1 MDTNRLK
8 RFAQDARR
16 DLQKI
21 VKALLPLALAEN
33 SAARREKPQAVA
45 ELKKALKKQGDEAL
59 IDKIAYTWFNRFC
72 ALRFMDVMGY
82 NSIRIV
88 SPLPGHFQPEILE
101 EAKGGNIDETF
112 VADSKYRARI
122 KGLLDGS
129 IPAVDGQAEAYKL
142 LLVSACNAYNKVMPF
157 LFQKI
162 DDYTELLLPD
172 DLMKEN
178 SILMK
183 TRDALTED
191 VAADGVEV
199 IGWLYQFY
207 ISEKKDEVMGKTV
220 KTEDIPAATQLFTPD
235 WIVRYLVQ
243 NSLGRL
249 WMLNHPNSKLADDME
264 YYIPVDSDEWVVGSD
279 EWVDICG
286 KSVKKEEVAKY
297 VCKELSRITGLAE
310 EYGVGNAHI
319 STVNA
324 FAEGRNTCTVKSDA
338 QSSGLNTI
346 QYSRGTSKKLYEGI
360 RELSVDSTGL
370 QGRIGNPTY
379 DLCSPE
385 ILDAIASGNGSE
397 LVRRGWKDAER
408 IDWETLHALID
419 NASKNSNTT
428 HYPLPTTHLKIS
440 SPEEIRICDPCC
452 GSGHMLTYAFDLL
465 VKIYE
470 EEGYDRRKIPTLIL
484 LKNLHGVEIDTRAG
498 ELAAFALTMKAR
510 EYDSRFLRRENA
522 PYPQICVL
530 QNIAFDEG
538 EIPQYMDAIGHDLF
552 TESLQQTLH
561 QFTQA
566 DCFGSLIVPKISNAA
581 SIMDV
586 LTERGVEAELFLA
599 KVHDK
604 VLDVINQADYLS
616 QKYHVVVTNPP
627 YMGGK
632 GMNADLKRFA
642 ERLYPDSKSDL
653 FAMFI
658 ERCLQLVQHQG
669 TIGMITMQS
678 WMFLSSFEKL
688 RTKLL
693 DENTILSMAHL
704 GARGFDS
711 IGGEVVQTTAFTMT
725 NTFIPDY
732 KGAFIRLVDGN
743 NEAEKAAMFQEA
755 VR

>member
-1 MDTNRLK
+1 MEK
-8 RFAQDARR
+8 ARK
-16 DLQKI
+16 L
-21 VKALLPLALAEN
+21 
-33 SAARREKPQAVA
+33 
-45 ELKKALKKQGDEAL
+45 QGDEAL
-59 IDKIAYTWFNRFC
+59 IDRIAYTWFNRFC

-122 KGLLDGS
+122 KGLLEGS

-162 DDYTELLLPD
+162 DDYPELLLPD

-183 TRDALTED
+183 TRDAITED
-191 VAADGVEV
+191 VAVDGVEV

-249 WMLNHPNSKLADDME
+249 WMLNHPNSKLADEME
-264 YYIPVDSDEWVVGSD
+264 YYIPVDSDQCSVDSDGKVGSD
-279 EWVDICG
+279 QWAVVSDG
-286 KSVKKEEVAKY
+286 EVA
-297 VCKELSRITGLAE
+297 
-310 EYGVGNAHI
+310 GNQQ
-319 STVNA
+319 
-324 FAEGRNTCTVKSDA
+324 KSDHWTLA
-338 QSSGLNTI
+338 
-346 QYSRGTSKKLYEGI
+346 TS
-360 RELSVDSTGL
+360 
-370 QGRIGNPTY
+370 
-379 DLCSPE
+379 
-385 ILDAIASGNGSE
+385 
-397 LVRRGWKDAER
+397 
-408 IDWETLHALID
+408 
-419 NASKNSNTT
+419 
-428 HYPLPTTHLKIS
+428 HLKIS

-510 EYDSRFLRRENA
+510 EYDSRFLRRENS
-522 PYPQICVL
+522 PRPQICVL
-530 QNIAFDEG
+530 ENFSGQWAVVSGQFEEACKQVGCKSDDFLHDINMFDK
-538 EIPQYMDAIGHDLF
+538 
-552 TESLQQTLH
+552 
-561 QFTQA
+561 A
-566 DCFGSLIVPKISNAA
+566 DCMGSLLRPKLSSEKLMALSEYFSDRYSQSSDNW
-581 SIMDV
+581 S
-586 LTERGVEAELFLA
+586 LTTNHLLFEDAEYKNLQ
-599 KVHDK
+599 K
-604 VLDVINQADYLS
+604 VLCQADYLS

-725 NTFIPDY
+725 NTLIPNY

>member
-16 DLQKI
+16 ELQKI
-21 VKALLPLALAEN
+21 VKALLPLVLAEN

-45 ELKKALKKQGDEAL
+45 ELEKALRTQGDEAL

-183 TRDALTED
+183 TRDAITED

-235 WIVRYLVQ
+235 WIVRHLVQ

-249 WMLNHPNSKLADDME
+249 WMLNHPNSKLADEME
-264 YYIPVDSDEWVVGSD
+264 YYIPPTEEDKDFLE
-279 EWVDICG
+279 
-286 KSVKKEEVAKY
+286 VK
-297 VCKELSRITGLAE
+297 
-310 EYGVGNAHI
+310 
-319 STVNA
+319 
-324 FAEGRNTCTVKSDA
+324 
-338 QSSGLNTI
+338 
-346 QYSRGTSKKLYEGI
+346 
-360 RELSVDSTGL
+360 
-370 QGRIGNPTY
+370 
-379 DLCSPE
+379 
-385 ILDAIASGNGSE
+385 
-397 LVRRGWKDAER
+397 
-408 IDWETLHALID
+408 
-419 NASKNSNTT
+419 
-428 HYPLPTTHLKIS
+428 
-440 SPEEIRICDPCC
+440 SPEELKICDPCC

-498 ELAAFALTMKAR
+498 ELAAFVLTMKAR
-510 EYDSRFLRRENA
+510 EYDSRFLRRENS
-522 PYPQICVL
+522 PRPQICVL
-530 QNIAFDEG
+530 ENFSDQWSVVSGQFEEACKQVGCKLDDFL
-538 EIPQYMDAIGHDLF
+538 HDLNLF
-552 TESLQQTLH
+552 Q
-561 QFTQA
+561 QA
-566 DCFGSLIVPKISNAA
+566 DCMGSLLHPTLSSEKLMALSEYFSDHWSLTTDHSLFEDVESNK
-581 SIMDV
+581 
-586 LTERGVEAELFLA
+586 LQ
-599 KVHDK
+599 K
-604 VLDVINQADYLS
+604 VLYQADYLS
-616 QKYHVVVTNPP
+616 RKYHVVVTNPP

-658 ERCLQLVQHQG
+658 ERCLELVQHQG

-725 NTFIPDY
+725 NTIIPDY

>member
-16 DLQKI
+16 ELQKI
-21 VKALLPLALAEN
+21 VKALLPLVLAEN

-183 TRDALTED
+183 TRDAITED

-249 WMLNHPNSKLADDME
+249 WMLNHPNSKLADEME
-264 YYIPVDSDEWVVGSD
+264 YYIPPTEEDKDFLE
-279 EWVDICG
+279 
-286 KSVKKEEVAKY
+286 VK
-297 VCKELSRITGLAE
+297 
-310 EYGVGNAHI
+310 
-319 STVNA
+319 
-324 FAEGRNTCTVKSDA
+324 
-338 QSSGLNTI
+338 
-346 QYSRGTSKKLYEGI
+346 
-360 RELSVDSTGL
+360 
-370 QGRIGNPTY
+370 
-379 DLCSPE
+379 
-385 ILDAIASGNGSE
+385 
-397 LVRRGWKDAER
+397 
-408 IDWETLHALID
+408 
-419 NASKNSNTT
+419 
-428 HYPLPTTHLKIS
+428 
-440 SPEEIRICDPCC
+440 SPEELKICDPCC

-470 EEGYDRRKIPTLIL
+470 EEGYDRRKIPILIL

-510 EYDSRFLRRENA
+510 EYDSRFLRRENS
-522 PYPQICVL
+522 PRPQICVL
-530 QNIAFDEG
+530 ENFSDQWSVVSGQFEEACKQVGCKLDDFL
-538 EIPQYMDAIGHDLF
+538 HDLNLF
-552 TESLQQTLH
+552 Q
-561 QFTQA
+561 QA
-566 DCFGSLIVPKISNAA
+566 DCMGSLLHPKLSSEKLMALSEYFSDLWSLTTDHSLFEDAESNN
-581 SIMDV
+581 
-586 LTERGVEAELFLA
+586 LQ
-599 KVHDK
+599 K
-604 VLDVINQADYLS
+604 VLCQADYLS

-725 NTFIPDY
+725 NTLIPDY

-743 NEAEKAAMFQEA
+743 NEAEKAAMFREA

>member
-16 DLQKI
+16 ELQKI
-21 VKALLPLALAEN
+21 VKALLPLVLAEN

-45 ELKKALKKQGDEAL
+45 ELEKALKTQGDEAL

-101 EAKGGNIDETF
+101 EAKSGNIDETF

-162 DDYTELLLPD
+162 DDYTELLMPD
-172 DLMKEN
+172 ELMKEN

-183 TRDALTED
+183 TREAITED

-264 YYIPVDSDEWVVGSD
+264 YYIPPT
-279 EWVDICG
+279 
-286 KSVKKEEVAKY
+286 EEDKDFL
-297 VCKELSRITGLAE
+297 E
-310 EYGVGNAHI
+310 
-319 STVNA
+319 
-324 FAEGRNTCTVKSDA
+324 VKSP
-338 QSSGLNTI
+338 
-346 QYSRGTSKKLYEGI
+346 E
-360 RELSVDSTGL
+360 
-370 QGRIGNPTY
+370 
-379 DLCSPE
+379 DL
-385 ILDAIASGNGSE
+385 
-397 LVRRGWKDAER
+397 K
-408 IDWETLHALID
+408 
-419 NASKNSNTT
+419 
-428 HYPLPTTHLKIS
+428 
-440 SPEEIRICDPCC
+440 ICDPCC

-484 LKNLHGVEIDTRAG
+484 VKNLHGVEIDTRAG

-522 PYPQICVL
+522 PHPRICVL
-530 QNIAFDEG
+530 ENITFDEG
-538 EIPQYMDAIGHDLF
+538 EIPQYMEAIGHDLF
-552 TESLQQTLH
+552 TESLQQTLQ

-566 DCFGSLIVPKISNAA
+566 DCFGSLIVPKINDAA
-581 SIMDV
+581 AIMDV

-599 KVHDK
+599 NVHNK
-604 VLDVINQADYLS
+604 VLNVINQADFLS

-688 RTKLL
+688 RRKLL

-725 NTFIPDY
+725 NTLIPDY

-743 NEAEKAAMFQEA
+743 NETEKAAMFQEA

>member
-16 DLQKI
+16 ELQKI
-21 VKALLPLALAEN
+21 VKALLPLVLAEN
-33 SAARREKPQAVA
+33 SAARRERPQAVA
-45 ELKKALKKQGDEAL
+45 ELEKARKSLGDEAL

-82 NSIRIV
+82 NPIRIV

-101 EAKGGNIDETF
+101 EAKGGNIDESF
-112 VADSKYRARI
+112 VAESKIRERI
-122 KGLLDGS
+122 RGLLTGS
-129 IPAVDGQAEAYKL
+129 LPAVDGQGEAYKL
-142 LLVSACNAYNKVMPF
+142 LLVSACNAYNKTMPF

-162 DDYTELLLPD
+162 DDYTELLMPD
-172 DLMKEN
+172 ELMKEN

-183 TRDALTED
+183 TREAITED

-249 WMLNHPNSKLADDME
+249 WMLNHPNSKLAEEME
-264 YYIPVDSDEWVVGSD
+264 YYIPPTEADKDFLE
-279 EWVDICG
+279 
-286 KSVKKEEVAKY
+286 
-297 VCKELSRITGLAE
+297 
-310 EYGVGNAHI
+310 
-319 STVNA
+319 
-324 FAEGRNTCTVKSDA
+324 VKSP
-338 QSSGLNTI
+338 
-346 QYSRGTSKKLYEGI
+346 E
-360 RELSVDSTGL
+360 
-370 QGRIGNPTY
+370 
-379 DLCSPE
+379 DL
-385 ILDAIASGNGSE
+385 
-397 LVRRGWKDAER
+397 K
-408 IDWETLHALID
+408 
-419 NASKNSNTT
+419 
-428 HYPLPTTHLKIS
+428 
-440 SPEEIRICDPCC
+440 ICDPCC

-484 LKNLHGVEIDTRAG
+484 VKNLHGVEIDTRAG

-530 QNIAFDEG
+530 QNITFDEG
-538 EIPQYMDAIGHDLF
+538 DIPQYMDAIGHDLF

-599 KVHDK
+599 KVHNK
-604 VLDVINQADYLS
+604 VLDVINLADYLS

-658 ERCLQLVQHQG
+658 ERCLELVQHQG

-693 DENTILSMAHL
+693 DKNTILSMAHL

-725 NTFIPDY
+725 NTLIPDY

>member
-16 DLQKI
+16 ELQKI
-21 VKALLPLALAEN
+21 VKALLPLVLAEN

-45 ELKKALKKQGDEAL
+45 ELEKALRTQGDEAL

-112 VADSKYRARI
+112 VTDSKYRARI

-249 WMLNHPNSKLADDME
+249 WMLNHPNSKLADEME
-264 YYIPVDSDEWVVGSD
+264 YYIPPTEEDKDFLE
-279 EWVDICG
+279 
-286 KSVKKEEVAKY
+286 VK
-297 VCKELSRITGLAE
+297 
-310 EYGVGNAHI
+310 
-319 STVNA
+319 
-324 FAEGRNTCTVKSDA
+324 
-338 QSSGLNTI
+338 
-346 QYSRGTSKKLYEGI
+346 
-360 RELSVDSTGL
+360 
-370 QGRIGNPTY
+370 
-379 DLCSPE
+379 
-385 ILDAIASGNGSE
+385 
-397 LVRRGWKDAER
+397 
-408 IDWETLHALID
+408 
-419 NASKNSNTT
+419 
-428 HYPLPTTHLKIS
+428 
-440 SPEEIRICDPCC
+440 SPEELKICDPCC
-452 GSGHMLTYAFDLL
+452 GSGHILTYAFDLL

-484 LKNLHGVEIDTRAG
+484 VKNLHGVEIDTRAG
-498 ELAAFALTMKAR
+498 ALAAFALTMKAR

-530 QNIAFDEG
+530 QNITFDEG
-538 EIPQYMDAIGHDLF
+538 DIPQYMDAIGHDLF

-599 KVHDK
+599 KVHNK
-604 VLDVINQADYLS
+604 VLDVINLADYLS

-658 ERCLQLVQHQG
+658 ERCLELVQHQG

-693 DENTILSMAHL
+693 DKNTILSMAHL

-725 NTFIPDY
+725 NTLIPDY

>member
-16 DLQKI
+16 ELQKI
-21 VKALLPLALAEN
+21 VKALLPLVLAEN

-45 ELKKALKKQGDEAL
+45 ELEKALRTQGDEAL
-59 IDKIAYTWFNRFC
+59 IDKIAYTCFNRFC

-112 VADSKYRARI
+112 VTDSKYRARI

-129 IPAVDGQAEAYKL
+129 IPAVDGQGEAYKL
-142 LLVSACNAYNKVMPF
+142 LLVSACNAYNKTMPF

-162 DDYTELLLPD
+162 DDYTELLMPD
-172 DLMKEN
+172 ELMKEN

-183 TRDALTED
+183 TREAITED

-249 WMLNHPNSKLADDME
+249 WMLNHPNSKLAEEME
-264 YYIPVDSDEWVVGSD
+264 YYIPPTEADKDFLE
-279 EWVDICG
+279 
-286 KSVKKEEVAKY
+286 
-297 VCKELSRITGLAE
+297 
-310 EYGVGNAHI
+310 
-319 STVNA
+319 
-324 FAEGRNTCTVKSDA
+324 VKSP
-338 QSSGLNTI
+338 
-346 QYSRGTSKKLYEGI
+346 E
-360 RELSVDSTGL
+360 
-370 QGRIGNPTY
+370 
-379 DLCSPE
+379 DL
-385 ILDAIASGNGSE
+385 
-397 LVRRGWKDAER
+397 K
-408 IDWETLHALID
+408 
-419 NASKNSNTT
+419 
-428 HYPLPTTHLKIS
+428 
-440 SPEEIRICDPCC
+440 ICDPCC

-484 LKNLHGVEIDTRAG
+484 VKNLHGVEIDTRAG

-530 QNIAFDEG
+530 QNITFDEG
-538 EIPQYMDAIGHDLF
+538 DIPQYMEAIGHDLF
-552 TESLQQTLH
+552 TENLQQTLH

-566 DCFGSLIVPKISNAA
+566 DCFGSLIVPKISNAV
-581 SIMDV
+581 SLMDV

-599 KVHDK
+599 KVHDR
-604 VLDVINQADYLS
+604 VLDVVNQADYLS

-658 ERCLQLVQHQG
+658 ERGFDMVMPKG
-669 TIGMITMQS
+669 YSAMVTMQS
-678 WMFLSSFEKL
+678 WMFLSSYEKL
-688 RTKLL
+688 REKLL
-693 DENTILSMAHL
+693 DNYTMECLCHMANMVM
-704 GARGFDS
+704 G
-711 IGGEVVQTTAFTMT
+711 IAFGTSAT
-725 NTFIPDY
+725 VWKNQYVPDY
-732 KGAFIRLVDGN
+732 KGAFCFVEYEDIENSKPGEFPPFNDRNKAAIRN
-743 NEAEKAAMFQEA
+743 NEAEKAAMFREA
-755 VR
+755 IR

>member
-16 DLQKI
+16 ELQKI

-45 ELKKALKKQGDEAL
+45 ELEKALRTQGDEAL

-82 NSIRIV
+82 NPIRIV

-112 VADSKYRARI
+112 VADSKIRERI
-122 KGLLDGS
+122 KGLLAGL
-129 IPAVDGQAEAYKL
+129 IPAVDGQGEAYKL

-162 DDYTELLLPD
+162 DDYTELLMPD
-172 DLMKEN
+172 ELMKEN

-183 TRDALTED
+183 TRDAISED

-249 WMLNHPNSKLADDME
+249 WMLNHPNSKLAEEME
-264 YYIPVDSDEWVVGSD
+264 YYIPPTEEDKDFLE
-279 EWVDICG
+279 
-286 KSVKKEEVAKY
+286 VK
-297 VCKELSRITGLAE
+297 
-310 EYGVGNAHI
+310 
-319 STVNA
+319 
-324 FAEGRNTCTVKSDA
+324 
-338 QSSGLNTI
+338 
-346 QYSRGTSKKLYEGI
+346 
-360 RELSVDSTGL
+360 
-370 QGRIGNPTY
+370 
-379 DLCSPE
+379 
-385 ILDAIASGNGSE
+385 
-397 LVRRGWKDAER
+397 
-408 IDWETLHALID
+408 
-419 NASKNSNTT
+419 
-428 HYPLPTTHLKIS
+428 
-440 SPEEIRICDPCC
+440 SPEELKICDPCC

-530 QNIAFDEG
+530 QNITFDEG
-538 EIPQYMDAIGHDLF
+538 DIPQYMDAIGHDLF

-658 ERCLQLVQHQG
+658 ERGFNMVMPKG
-669 TIGMITMQS
+669 YSAMVTMQS
-678 WMFLSSFEKL
+678 WMFLSSYEKL
-688 RTKLL
+688 REKLL
-693 DENTILSMAHL
+693 DNYTMECLCHMANMVM
-704 GARGFDS
+704 G
-711 IGGEVVQTTAFTMT
+711 IAFGTSAT
-725 NTFIPDY
+725 VWKNQYIPGY
-732 KGAFIRLVDGN
+732 KGAFCFVEYEDIKNSKPVEFPPLNDRNKAAIRN
-743 NEAEKAAMFQEA
+743 NDAEKAAMFREA